1 MKTNIKSGVLS
12 MLVALVIP
20 FALAQNNNSGSY
32 TGTIKNGDLSFLIC
46 NKTITGTFKSDWKFG
61 TPKTIDVSLKG
72 DGIDIQTNTTS
83 TENISG
89 YYTER
94 IDVFSGTVNGQL
106 VSGNFTKTYLSGFKG
121 AVKIGDK
128 TITPDKTY
136 LNYTLDYSGT
146 TITCKRKVGTKQKFN
161 MVWGDKKIDGTV
173 NSKVNLGKNT
183 MSSQYA
189 FTSPDMSNDEIALW
203 LFLFVSSE
211 IFSGR

>member
-1 MKTNIKSGVLS
+1 MKQIIKSMVIVAITAFIAPVLN
-12 MLVALVIP
+12 
-20 FALAQNNNSGSY
+20 AQNNNSGSY
-32 TGTIKNGDLSFLIC
+32 SGSIKEGQFSFLIC
-46 NKTITGTFKSDWKFG
+46 NKTITGTMKSDWKFG
-61 TPKTIDVSLKG
+61 TPKTIDVTLKG
-72 DGIDIQTNTTS
+72 DGIDIKTNTTS
-83 TENISG
+83 TETFSG

-94 IDVFSGTVNGQL
+94 IDVFSGTVNGQP
-106 VSGNFTKTYLSGFKG
+106 VSGNFTKTYLAGFKG

-136 LNYTLDYSGT
+136 LNYTLNYGGT
-146 TITCKRKVGTKQKFN
+146 VITCKRKVGTKQKFN

-183 MSSQYA
+183 MSSEYA
-189 FTSPDMSNDEIALW
+189 FTSPDMSNDEIAIW